1 LAEPKERRCQFD
13 WSMLNMLIGQAQNA
27 EHWPLRS
34 SPCAELPLAECGYGL
49 YAWALAYLKEA

>member
-1 LAEPKERRCQFD
+1 
-13 WSMLNMLIGQAQNA
+13 MLNMLIGQAQNA